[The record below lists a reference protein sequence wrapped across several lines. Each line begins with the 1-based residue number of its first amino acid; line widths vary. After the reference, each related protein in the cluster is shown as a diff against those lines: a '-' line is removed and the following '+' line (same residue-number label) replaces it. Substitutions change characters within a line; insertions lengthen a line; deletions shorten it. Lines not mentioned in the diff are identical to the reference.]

1 MLEWKCTAGKAAG
14 SSLILDLGVLPYL
27 SSTVP
32 TLVVS
37 SLSGLSQVP
46 QKSLCSL
53 NATPAVRAT
62 GSSDDDQYPAL
73 LATIHQARPKSPAAD
88 LNCSPEQI
96 IASSSRSGRR
106 RGGRILR
113 DRNH

>member
-46 QKSLCSL
+46 QKSLCFL
-53 NATPAVRAT
+53 NLRRLSGQLDPVM
-62 GSSDDDQYPAL
+62 
-73 LATIHQARPKSPAAD
+73 TISIRPCWPQSIRHGPNHR
-88 LNCSPEQI
+88 LQI
-96 IASSSRSGRR
+96 
-106 RGGRILR
+106 
-113 DRNH
+113 